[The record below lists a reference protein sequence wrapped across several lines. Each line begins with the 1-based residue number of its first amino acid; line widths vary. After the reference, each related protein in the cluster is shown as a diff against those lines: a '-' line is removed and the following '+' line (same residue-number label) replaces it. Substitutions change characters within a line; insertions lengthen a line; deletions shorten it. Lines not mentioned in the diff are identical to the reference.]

1 MWTVS
6 KIRRDFLSYF
16 ESKGHTV
23 VPSAPLVPHND
34 PTLLFT
40 AAGMVPFKN
49 YFTGAATPPYVRAT
63 SAQKC
68 LRAGGKHND
77 LENVGYTTRHHTF
90 FEMMGNFSFGDYF
103 KEEAISFAWELISR
117 ELALP
122 KDRLLVTVYVDDDE
136 AANLWKKIAGF
147 GDDKILRISGS
158 DNFWSAGDTGPC
170 GPCSEIFYDHGD
182 HIFGGPPGTKD
193 EDGDRFVEVWN
204 LVFMQY
210 DQIMGEDGQITRAN
224 LPKPSID
231 TGSGL
236 ERLSAVLQGVT
247 SNYETD
253 LFRHLIQASQD
264 LSGVKA
270 DGDALVSHRV
280 IADHLRACSFMV
292 ADGILPAGE
301 GRGYVL
307 RRILRRASRH
317 AYLLGTKEPFLHALV
332 PTLVAEMGETYG
344 ELHRAQVLIQETLRA
359 EEERFRQTLGRG
371 LKLLSQ
377 ESDGLK
383 AGGTLSGDV
392 AFQLYDTYGFP
403 LDLTQDILRGQ
414 DKSVDLTGFEA
425 AMEAQRAK
433 ARASWIGSG
442 EEADT
447 RVWFELQEAHGATDF
462 LGYTTLEAQGAVKAI
477 VKDGATAQEAGHGD
491 TVAFVVNQTPFY
503 AESGGQI
510 GDSGEATSP
519 DGTRLE
525 ITNVVKKADGLFV
538 HQGKVIAGTL
548 KEGQTL
554 TLCVDAQRRTRTKA
568 NHSATHLL
576 HKALRDLL
584 GEQVTQKGSLVTPDR
599 LRFDFSYA
607 EPLTAHELR
616 RLEDEVNSKV
626 RLNTPTQTR
635 LLSTKEALETGALAL
650 FGEKYGDEV
659 RVVAMGAPDH
669 AHAYSVEFC
678 GGTHV
683 EATGDIGLFKIIAQS
698 SVAAGVRRL
707 EAVTGEGALAYVQ
720 ERFDALDA
728 AAALLKAPAAQLSTR
743 LEALIEDRKRL
754 EREVKELTTKLA
766 MGAGGSASSGG
777 PQECEMVAGVPFV
790 TRVLEGVAPKDLK
803 GLADTLRADHPEGVI
818 ALFGVFDGK
827 ASLVI
832 SVEASLSQRLSAVD
846 LVRASVHALGGKG
859 GGGRADMAQAG
870 GDNVTGAKDVF
881 AALKDL
887 AQKTMG

>member
-16 ESKGHTV
+16 EAKGHTI

-49 YFTGAATPPYVRAT
+49 YFTGAATSPYTRAT

-103 KEEAISFAWELISR
+103 KEEAISFAWELVSR

-170 GPCSEIFYDHGD
+170 GPCSEIFFDHGD

-193 EDGDRFVEVWN
+193 EDGDRFVEIWN

-210 DQIMGEDGQITRAN
+210 DQVMGEDGQIGRVN

-253 LFRHLIQASQD
+253 LFRHLIQASEE
-264 LSGVKA
+264 LSSVKA
-270 DGDALVSHRV
+270 HGDALVSHRV

-292 ADGILPAGE
+292 ADGILPSNE

-332 PTLVAEMGETYG
+332 PTLVAEMGETYD
-344 ELHRAQVLIQETLRA
+344 ELHRAQALIQETLRA

-377 ESDGLK
+377 ETDGLQT
-383 AGGTLSGDV
+383 GGTLSGDV

-414 DKSVDLTGFEA
+414 GKSVDLTGFED

-433 ARASWIGSG
+433 ARASWTGSG

-462 LGYTTLEAQGAVKAI
+462 LGYTTLEAQGVVHALI
-477 VKDGATAQEAGHGD
+477 KDGVLVDEASMGD
-491 TVAFVVNQTPFY
+491 TVAFVTNQTPFY

-510 GDSGEATSP
+510 GDSGEAVSL
-519 DGTRLE
+519 DGARIE
-525 ITNVVKKADGLFV
+525 ITNVTKKADGLFV
-538 HQGKVIAGTL
+538 HQGRVAVGTL
-548 KEGQTL
+548 RKGQTL
-554 TLCVDAQRRTRTKA
+554 TLSVDAHKRARTKA

-584 GEQVTQKGSLVTPDR
+584 GEQVTQKGSLVTPER
-599 LRFDFSYA
+599 LRFDFSYSD
-607 EPLTAHELR
+607 PLSPDQLR
-616 RLEDEVNSKV
+616 RVEEEVNRVV
-626 RLNTPTQTR
+626 RLNTPAQTR
-635 LLSTKEALETGALAL
+635 LLSTKEALATGAVAL

-659 RVVAMGAPDH
+659 RVVSMGAP
-669 AHAYSVEFC
+669 AHTGAYSVEFC

-683 EATGDIGLFKIIAQS
+683 SATGDIGFFKIIAQS

-720 ERFDALDA
+720 ERFDILDG
-728 AAALLKAPAAQLSTR
+728 AAALLKAPVAQIATR
-743 LEALIEDRKRL
+743 VEGLLEERRRL

-766 MGAGGSASSGG
+766 FGGGAGTPTA
-777 PQECEMVAGVPFV
+777 QEVPETVGGVPFV
-790 TRVLEGVAPKDLK
+790 MRVLEGVSPKDLK
-803 GLADTLRADHPEGVI
+803 GLADTLRAQNPQGVI
-818 ALFGVFDGK
+818 ALFGIFEGK

-832 SVEASLSQRLSAVD
+832 SVDSTLSAKLSAVD
-846 LVRASVHALGGKG
+846 LVRASVSALGGKG
-859 GGGRADMAQAG
+859 GGGRPDMAQAG
-870 GDNVTGAKDVF
+870 GDNTTGADEVF
-881 AALKDL
+881 AAVKAF
-887 AQKTMG
+887 AQTVLN